1 MNVNLPPNVRQAIYI
16 ANVLGTPLMA
26 YFLVVGI
33 IGKNEVAL
41 WAAEMTAAY
50 GLAAINVNRKQ

>member
-1 MNVNLPPNVRQAIYI
+1 MKLNLPPKVRAGIY
-16 ANVLGTPLMA
+16 ALNVLGTPVMA
-26 YFLVVGI
+26 YLLVIGV

-50 GLAAINVNRKQ
+50 ALAALNTDVQG